1 MYAATNFRAAC
12 DLWLFICCRALQEA
26 QDIFG
31 VDFDFDDFDQYEDEY
46 DEAEEEE
53 DEDVSSRCWASSL
66 GAEEGWGLT
75 VAVEPIVFFLYSN
88 L

>member
-1 MYAATNFRAAC
+1 M
-12 DLWLFICCRALQEA
+12 WLFICCRALQEA

-53 DEDVSSRCWASSL
+53 DEDVSSRSCASSV
-66 GAEEGWGLT
+66 GAEEGLIT
-75 VAVEPIVFFLYSN
+75 AVEAIVFFSSN
-88 L
+88 VDLTQSMT